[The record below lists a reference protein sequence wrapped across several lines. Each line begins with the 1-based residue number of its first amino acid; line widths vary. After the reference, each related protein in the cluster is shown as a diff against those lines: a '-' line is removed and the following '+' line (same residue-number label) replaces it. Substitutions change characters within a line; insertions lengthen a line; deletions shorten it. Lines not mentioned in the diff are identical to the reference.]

1 MMIEIGNKVII
12 KYNGDIVNFG
22 QCYDG
27 MTGNIDG
34 YAYDRYQI
42 ILDFIS
48 RRKINEINYRTGD
61 RWSLHPTIPFKYV
74 YAYNKNL
81 EIE

>member
-1 MMIEIGNKVII
+1 MKVGDRIII
-12 KYNGDIVNFG
+12 KYNGDIVHFG

-27 MTGNIDG
+27 MTGNIEG
-34 YAYDRYQI
+34 YFGDRYKI

-48 RRKINEINYRTGD
+48 RRKINEINYRTGNI
-61 RWSLHPTIPFKYV
+61 WSLHPAIPFKYV
-74 YAYNKNL
+74 YAYKKNL

>member
-1 MMIEIGNKVII
+1 MKVGDRIII
-12 KYNGDIVNFG
+12 KYNEDMVYFG

-34 YAYDRYQI
+34 YFCDKYQI
-42 ILDFIS
+42 ILDVKS
-48 RRKINEINYRTGD
+48 REKINKINYKTGNE
-61 RWSLHPTIPFKYV
+61 WSLHPVIPFQYV